1 MSSAKPDDLL
11 TEEPTITVI
20 VARTGGIAGMR
31 REWRAE
37 PPPKEEPHW
46 IALIEECPWD
56 ADPGDAGG
64 ADRFVWN
71 IEAHCGPRQKQAELP
86 DRAVQGPWRELV
98 DEVRAFSQPAKPEAP
113 VSPAGRGGP
122 RAV

>member
-1 MSSAKPDDLL
+1 MGC
-11 TEEPTITVI
+11 
-20 VARTGGIAGMR
+20 R
-31 REWRAE
+31 
-37 PPPKEEPHW
+37 
-46 IALIEECPWD
+46 
-56 ADPGDAGG
+56 PGDAGG

-98 DEVRAFSQPAKPEAP
+98 DEVRAFSQPAKPRSAP
-113 VSPAGRGGP
+113 ARTAAGGPSRGGP